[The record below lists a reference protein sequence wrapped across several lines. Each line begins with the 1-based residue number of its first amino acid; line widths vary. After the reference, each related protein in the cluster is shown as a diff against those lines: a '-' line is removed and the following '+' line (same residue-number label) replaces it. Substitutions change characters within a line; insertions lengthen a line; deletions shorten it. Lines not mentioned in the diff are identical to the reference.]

1 MANKKITDLTNLQTP
16 VANSEFVVVDIQN
29 DETKSITFAN
39 LEIATTAG
47 VEARRAANVVLREAE
62 DTALQARITANS
74 TAFQAEDTA
83 LQARLTTNVT
93 TFTNEDTALQARI
106 TANNTLITELETR
119 RAANLV
125 SATFTGQVNMS
136 DDLVVTG
143 NLTVNGTTTTINTTN
158 LDVDD
163 TMIMLANGTTGS
175 PANDVGILFNRGNQ
189 GNAAIFYDESA
200 KTFKFSDTKD
210 PTSNT
215 ALSPVTASNISV
227 GILDAAT
234 VKFNGA
240 DLNTAITDNVSAL
253 NTTDTALQ
261 ARITAN
267 NTLITELETRRTQNI
282 AGGVSTITT
291 ADLAVDR
298 ALISSGSGKVAV
310 SAITATE
317 LGHLDGID
325 QNINSNLTAL
335 AAGIAGTTISADA
348 PTGDYGLLDSANSS
362 TDAFGVATAGLT
374 TFDMRSEP
382 AGSLN
387 QQDLGALT

>member
-93 TFTNEDTALQARI
+93 TFTNE
-106 TANNTLITELETR
+106 
-119 RAANLV
+119 
-125 SATFTGQVNMS
+125 
-136 DDLVVTG
+136 
-143 NLTVNGTTTTINTTN
+143 
-158 LDVDD
+158 
-163 TMIMLANGTTGS
+163 
-175 PANDVGILFNRGNQ
+175 
-189 GNAAIFYDESA
+189 
-200 KTFKFSDTKD
+200 
-210 PTSNT
+210 
-215 ALSPVTASNISV
+215 
-227 GILDAAT
+227 
-234 VKFNGA
+234 
-240 DLNTAITDNVSAL
+240 
-253 NTTDTALQ
+253 DTALQ